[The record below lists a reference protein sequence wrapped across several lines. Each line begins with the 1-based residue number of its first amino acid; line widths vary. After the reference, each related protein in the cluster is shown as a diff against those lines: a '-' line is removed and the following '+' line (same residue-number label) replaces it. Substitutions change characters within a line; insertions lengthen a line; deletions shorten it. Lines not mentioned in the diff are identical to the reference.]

1 MITVSLLSCFTII
14 VSAVPVTQRGAS
26 QIQQVQPVEATN
38 QNPEVQTPAPLSPRV
53 DQAQPGI
60 PQQMGPQ
67 GGPQLVP
74 SQQHY
79 TWPPLGDGLMIIPL
93 QPSFHGSQPANQ
105 PALPQQPLM
114 FPPHGYFPL
123 FSSPYRNQLFS
134 PYGFPGILGA
144 PLPQIPA
151 NQPPNSPVLPAETL
165 SGAAPSGDAPQPI
178 QQQQNPQ
185 IVYMLQQPM
194 SSLLGSVSSE
204 ELQMAAKMGQLSMYV
219 PTVLTNLPT
228 GGGVQAASQAA
239 GLTNQAQAGVVPTA
253 VTPSGGVP
261 QTERLASTGLQPDT
275 DTLPV
280 GLERAA
286 QEAATVQ
293 SPVQPQLQPTQ
304 GNLI

>member
-1 MITVSLLSCFTII
+1 
-14 VSAVPVTQRGAS
+14 
-26 QIQQVQPVEATN
+26 QPVEATN

-74 SQQHY
+74 SPQHY

-105 PALPQQPLM
+105 PALPQQPL
-114 FPPHGYFPL
+114 
-123 FSSPYRNQLFS
+123 
-134 PYGFPGILGA
+134 
-144 PLPQIPA
+144 
-151 NQPPNSPVLPAETL
+151 
-165 SGAAPSGDAPQPI
+165 
-178 QQQQNPQ
+178 
-185 IVYMLQQPM
+185 
-194 SSLLGSVSSE
+194 
-204 ELQMAAKMGQLSMYV
+204 LSMYV